1 MSRIGKAPVTLPK
14 GVEVKVDSGNNVTV
28 KGPKGELYQKV
39 DAEIKIKI
47 EDGQVLVERPTDQK
61 RHKALHGLYRTL
73 INNMVVGV
81 SQGYTRKLELVGV
94 GFRAAAKGQNVEVS
108 VGYSHPII
116 IQLPKEIKVAAA
128 QEKGQNPI
136 ITLESADKQLIG
148 EVAAKIRSVRAPEP
162 YKGKGIKY
170 EGEYIRRKAGKTAA
184 STGK

>member
-14 GVEVKVDSGNNVTV
+14 GVEVKVNSGNVVTV
-28 KGPKGELYQKV
+28 KGPKGELHQAVSPEIIVKLEEGKV
-39 DAEIKIKI
+39 
-47 EDGQVLVERPTDQK
+47 VVERPTDQK

-73 INNMVVGV
+73 INNMVIGV
-81 SQGYTRKLELVGV
+81 SQGYTKKLELVGV

-108 VGYSHPII
+108 VGYSHPVL
-116 IQLPKEIKVAAA
+116 IQLPKEIKVSAA

-170 EGEYIRRKAGKTAA
+170 DGEYIRRKAGKTAA
-184 STGK
+184 SAK